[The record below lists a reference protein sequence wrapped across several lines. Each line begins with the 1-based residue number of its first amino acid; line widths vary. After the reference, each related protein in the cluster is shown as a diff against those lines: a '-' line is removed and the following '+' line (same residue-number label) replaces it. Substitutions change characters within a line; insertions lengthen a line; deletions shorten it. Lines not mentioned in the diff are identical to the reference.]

1 MKIPKI
7 TLYLHAVWVYKK
19 HPYKK
24 RIVDFL
30 KIKKRQLS
38 IHYSIRNANYFKRQ
52 RRKEKATV
60 LKSKLLFWNP
70 LKAKAGD
77 EDHSLHDFVENEKK
91 IQINALQMANSWKI

>member
-1 MKIPKI
+1 MFI
-7 TLYLHAVWVYKK
+7 HSVWVYKK

-24 RIVDFL
+24 RMVDFL

-60 LKSKLLFWNP
+60 LKSKLLFWNT

-77 EDHSLHDFVENEKK
+77 EDHSLCVFVENEKK
-91 IQINALQMANSWKI
+91 NQNQCFANS